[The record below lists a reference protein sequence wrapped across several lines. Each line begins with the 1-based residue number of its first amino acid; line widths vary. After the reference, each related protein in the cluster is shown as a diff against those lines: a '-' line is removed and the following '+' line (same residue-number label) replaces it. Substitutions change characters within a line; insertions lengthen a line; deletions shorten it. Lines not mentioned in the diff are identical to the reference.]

1 MRVFI
6 AKKGFSGGPRSF
18 KDRLIKQFNK
28 MDDISVV
35 YGGKFD
41 VELALIRSTKK
52 HNKPV
57 VLRLDGC
64 YYEKGRLG
72 ANKAIKK
79 AINTADRIIFQSN
92 FSKKM
97 LHNLLKIPNN
107 KMLNS
112 SVIYNGIDLDYVD
125 SIKPRCEKKPM
136 SFACAAS
143 WRPNKRPM
151 SIVKGFL
158 EADIKDSILYV
169 IGKNFPKKIKDKRI
183 KYLGNISASDVI
195 SVFKSCNY
203 LIHLCHIDSCP
214 NVVIEALACNM
225 LVLHTN
231 LGGTREL
238 VGDRGV
244 ELNVDKWRWNFIQ
257 SISDNIP
264 RSEVLH
270 GIKSIVDVNSRDVN
284 AFELSI
290 ESCAE
295 KYAKVMMGAVK

>member
-6 AKKGFSGGPRSF
+6 EKSGLSGGPRAF
-18 KDRLIKQFNK
+18 KDRIIDQFN
-28 MDDISVV
+28 ISDEVKVV
-35 YGGKFD
+35 HNGEFD
-41 VELALIRSTKK
+41 VELAFIRSAKK

-72 ANKAIKK
+72 GNKAIKK
-79 AINTADRIIFQSN
+79 SIKKADRIIFQSN

-97 LHNLLKIPNN
+97 IHKLLKISND

-112 SVIYNGIDLDYVD
+112 SVIYNGIDLDHIE
-125 SIKPRCEKKPM
+125 SIKPKYKKIPM
-136 SFACAAS
+136 SFVCAAS
-143 WRPNKRPM
+143 WRKNKRPM

-158 EADIKDSILYV
+158 DADIKDSVLYV
-169 IGKNFPKKIKDKRI
+169 IGKDFPKKIKDKRI
-183 KYLGNISASDVI
+183 KYLGDFSKRDVI

-214 NVVIEALACNM
+214 NVVVEALSCNM

-238 VGDRGV
+238 VGQHGV
-244 ELNVDKWRWNFIQ
+244 ELSADKWAWNFIQ
-257 SISDNIP
+257 SISDDVSRSLVSSGINKIISMKSKNIDVT
-264 RSEVLH
+264 RLS
-270 GIKSIVDVNSRDVN
+270 IKS
-284 AFELSI
+284 
-290 ESCAE
+290 CADRYVSLMRE
-295 KYAKVMMGAVK
+295 VV